1 MTTFKVCWAKVG
13 GRNPPPA
20 VVHWRSGERPE
31 LTQPGHCDRSHRRQ
45 QCTNEQSF
53 AVAIQAIPAIT
64 TFSTEF
70 VREPSLYRC
79 GYILSGKRMINPSRF
94 GIRTFGSVLASIA
107 SFSPISLFDAKM

>member
-1 MTTFKVCWAKVG
+1 MPMTAF
-13 GRNPPPA
+13 RPNPA
-20 VVHWRSGERPE
+20 I
-31 LTQPGHCDRSHRRQ
+31 CDRSHRRQ
-45 QCTNEQSF
+45 HCTNEQSF

-64 TFSTEF
+64 TLSSES
-70 VREPSLYRC
+70 RAGAILYDA